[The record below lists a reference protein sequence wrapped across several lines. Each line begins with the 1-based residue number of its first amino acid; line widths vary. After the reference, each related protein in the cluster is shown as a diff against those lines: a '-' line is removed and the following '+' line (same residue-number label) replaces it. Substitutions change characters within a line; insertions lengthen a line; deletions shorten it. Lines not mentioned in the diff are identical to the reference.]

1 MDPGGR
7 LRRAARMGWA
17 ALSWYV
23 VESIVFALA
32 VLPAALFWLWHFE
45 RAPSPLGLEVLFLAL
60 SFVPAYVVFAI
71 GLMALSALS
80 TRLLGWRTPP
90 DAEMPIAEL
99 GWPLLRWVR
108 YAAINHV
115 VRVFTGSFLRSTPL
129 WTMYLR
135 LNGARLGRGVYVNTV
150 SIMDHNLIEF
160 DDGVVIGSDV
170 HVAGHTVE
178 AGIVR
183 TAPVRIG
190 RNATIGIGSVIGI
203 GVVIGEEA
211 QVGALSV
218 VPKFRVLEPGSI
230 HAGVPI
236 RRIHVD

>member
-7 LRRAARMGWA
+7 LRRAGRMGWA